1 MLESS
6 GSNSPHALTIVVSL
20 NNPSRVCSPAL
31 FTSVF
36 LLLAKAAGRGDL
48 QGRAAS
54 LCIYEVRMCLAA
66 CSGSANNT
74 LTPHNERPS
83 SCGDSF
89 QSSLNAGRRIPLGH
103 LRELAGVCLSFSI
116 DFSPTFRLSDPRK
129 SSIGGLSSGDGR
141 GEVYVVG
148 ELGGRGRE
156 VANNRRILMLD
167 ALPAVLSACCT
178 VSDADDSNSGS
189 SSSECD
195 SSDYGDEF
203 QAASLVPPTN
213 GPKRAGK
220 MAKAS
225 AGSRDCGS
233 ERVYAVARK
242 KKKGKRRWDQVGDG
256 SSRDFSLIRTS
267 ARRRKTHRRRA
278 VTFDL
283 GGYGGGLPER
293 GEAVLWEVVDALL
306 DRPWP
311 PKLALPLL
319 VMFEEIHPLVEM
331 LRPRTDKG
339 GSPHAIG
346 GWADSGEQVWVRVRS
361 RLMECVWMGGMDGAD
376 FTGVLRQVRHHF
388 TIA

>member
-1 MLESS
+1 
-6 GSNSPHALTIVVSL
+6 
-20 NNPSRVCSPAL
+20 
-31 FTSVF
+31 
-36 LLLAKAAGRGDL
+36 
-48 QGRAAS
+48 
-54 LCIYEVRMCLAA
+54 MCLAA
-66 CSGSANNT
+66 CSGSANNA
-74 LTPHNERPS
+74 LAPHNERPG

-89 QSSLNAGRRIPLGH
+89 QSSHFADRRIPLGH

-129 SSIGGLSSGDGR
+129 ASIGGLSGGDAR
-141 GEVYVVG
+141 GEVNVMG

-178 VSDADDSNSGS
+178 ASDVDVDDSNSGS
-189 SSSECD
+189 GSSESD

-203 QAASLVPPTN
+203 QAASLEPPAN

-225 AGSRDCGS
+225 GGSRDCGS
-233 ERVYAVARK
+233 DRVYAVARK
-242 KKKGKRRWDQVGDG
+242 KKKGKRRWDQVGGGGTG
-256 SSRDFSLIRTS
+256 SSKRSRGFSLLRTS
-267 ARRRKTHRRRA
+267 ARRRTTHLRRA
-278 VTFDL
+278 VSSGL
-283 GGYGGGLPER
+283 GSYGGGLPER

-311 PKLALPLL
+311 PELALPLL

-331 LRPRTDKG
+331 LRPRTGKG

-346 GWADSGEQVWVRVRS
+346 GRADSGEEVWVRVRS
-361 RLMECVWMGGMDGAD
+361 RLMECVWMGGMDGTD
-376 FTGVLRQVRHHF
+376 FTGVLRQVRRHC
-388 TIA
+388 TIGG